1 MDAEAPGR
9 GSRAAALRSFVAERL
24 SAASRE
30 ILAAVCT
37 AVAVY
42 EEEASGFREELHRQ
56 RKQLLELQRTS
67 ETSVRNGRNERGSPG
82 NSQCSKQQDSPEE
95 EEAEDEETSQHVDS
109 PGSLSSSADRST
121 GVRKRRPGRPR
132 VCTHDSSVDLN
143 IRVLEDSSIRQL
155 SKNVMKNRPVVPLT
169 CPRGLQEKDFLNLL
183 RSSVP
188 GLSDKPFDLL
198 TSDRRRRLK
207 PLKLRTPAEIHRV
220 FGCAGVRV
228 STLYVRLKTQEEP
241 QQVLQ
246 TEIRPS
252 VNHTHLE
259 AGRQTRNEDETCGTA
274 SQQEVEIETRLPG
287 GPTDVEDK
295 DEEDGGRSQ
304 SAESEDQTIK
314 AGVLIQANLQD
325 GQKTEARISTETLL
339 SDGSSSDHAAAHSEE
354 APLTSSQDLLQLDE
368 ELKAHSRTRTKT
380 KTYMCGVCGKVLS
393 NNRSLSRHKKT
404 HSAERPHTCQV
415 CGRGFKLPTTL
426 KQHEKIHTHRERSF
440 LCDVCCKM
448 FLTSK
453 QLLVHMRTHT
463 NEKPFHCEQCGR
475 GFTTR
480 GPLTVHMRVHTGE
493 TPYRCPYCG
502 WSFKRKTHLDNHL
515 AVHTGAK
522 PFVCGICGK
531 TCARKTYLTV
541 HMRTHN
547 GERPYKCGA
556 CGKGFTQSHCLKTH
570 LKSHQ
575 AAG

>member
-1 MDAEAPGR
+1 MRTPAAAPAEMDAEAPGG
-9 GSRAAALRSFVAERL
+9 GSRAAALRSLVAERL

-30 ILAAVCT
+30 ILAAVCS
-37 AVAVY
+37 AVAAY
-42 EEEASGFREELHRQ
+42 EEEASGFREELRRQ
-56 RKQLLELQRTS
+56 RKQLLELQKTS
-67 ETSVRNGRNERGSPG
+67 GA
-82 NSQCSKQQDSPEE
+82 QCSKQLEE
-95 EEAEDEETSQHVDS
+95 EGEETSQRMKNLDS
-109 PGSLSSSADRST
+109 SGSLSSSADRST

-132 VCTHDSSVDLN
+132 VCRHESSVDLSV
-143 IRVLEDSSIRQL
+143 RVLEDSSIQQL
-155 SKNVMKNRPVVPLT
+155 SKNMMKTRPVVPLT

-188 GLSDKPFDLL
+188 GLSDQPFDLL

-207 PLKLRTPAEIHRV
+207 PLKLSTPAEIHRV
-220 FGCAGVRV
+220 FGRAGVRV
-228 STLYVRLKTQEEP
+228 CTLYVRLKTEEEP
-241 QQVLQ
+241 QEVLQ

-252 VNHTHLE
+252 VNHTDQE
-259 AGRQTRNEDETCGTA
+259 AGLQPRDEDGSCGSG
-274 SQQEVEIETRLPG
+274 SQQEVVMETRLPG
-287 GPTDVEDK
+287 GPADED
-295 DEEDGGRSQ
+295 DEDGGRSQ
-304 SAESEDQTIK
+304 SAESEDQRSDSIHQNGHKTK
-314 AGVLIQANLQD
+314 AQI
-325 GQKTEARISTETLL
+325 ITETSP
-339 SDGSSSDHAAAHSEE
+339 SDGSSCERAE
-354 APLTSSQDLLQLDE
+354 APPTSTCAQDLLQLE
-368 ELKAHSRTRTKT
+368 AHSRTRPKT

-404 HSAERPHTCQV
+404 HSAERPHACRV